1 MIHRR
6 FQSFQKRLHLGKEP
20 IVPIQTHLGFRG
32 YRSGMLMNNPAAS
45 HLQQEITP
53 SRRAFSLLPP
63 DTAISMARRRQGK
76 KTLNADSTLCHK
88 HAWLEQSKR

>member
-63 DTAISMARRRQGK
+63 DTAISMARRRDEK
-76 KTLNADSTLCHK
+76 KK
-88 HAWLEQSKR
+88 P